1 MNRKTQNSTAS
12 QDVRDLASALE
23 STIAALLIR
32 ERDAEAA
39 MRLLRAAQA
48 MAAAIARGETPP
60 ADTDDP
66 RHDA

>member
-1 MNRKTQNSTAS
+1 MNRNTQDTAS
-12 QDVRDLASALE
+12 SQDIRDLAAALE
-23 STIAALLIR
+23 TTIAALLIQ

-48 MAAAIARGETPP
+48 MAAAIARGETPQSG
-60 ADTDDP
+60 TNDP

>member
-1 MNRKTQNSTAS
+1 MNLNTTDSTTTQ
-12 QDVRDLASALE
+12 DIRDLAAALE

-39 MRLLRAAQA
+39 QRLLRAAQV
-48 MAAAIARGETPP
+48 MAAAIARGEATPSN
-60 ADTDDP
+60 TDDP